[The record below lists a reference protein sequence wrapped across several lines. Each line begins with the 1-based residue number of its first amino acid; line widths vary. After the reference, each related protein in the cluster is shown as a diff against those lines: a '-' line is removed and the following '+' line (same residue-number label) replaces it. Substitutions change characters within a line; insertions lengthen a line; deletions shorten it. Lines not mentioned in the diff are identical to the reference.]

1 MKEFKTSLDS
11 FIGGWYIDEK
21 ICDGLIDFYNA
32 NIHKTFQGAIVKNNK
47 AYIDNNKKERTQ
59 LPIDYMYNE
68 GAISNYREQLQ
79 ICLEKYIERYKE
91 VKDLD
96 RFNIVTDYNIQHYKL
111 NQGFKVWHHE
121 RNTLSDSS
129 RVLVFMTY
137 LNNSDGGTNF
147 KYQNLTTP
155 CQKGLTLIWPT
166 DWTHTHRGQVSK
178 TQEKYI
184 ATGWYNYIQA

>member
-1 MKEFKTSLDS
+1 MKEFKISLDS

-47 AYIDNNKKERTQ
+47 AYIDNDKKECTQ

-68 GAISNYREQLQ
+68 GVISHYREQLQ

-91 VKDLD
+91 IKDLD
-96 RFNIVTDYNIQHYKL
+96 RFNIVTDYNIQHYKS

-121 RNTLSDSS
+121 RNANSNSN

-155 CQKGLTLIWPT
+155 CEKGLTLIWPP

-184 ATGWYNYIQA
+184 ATGWYNYVQA